1 MYGRKRSMAWLWV
14 QIAIVFCYTNLACC
28 KPYRQEIHQND
39 NNHQGNNETI
49 LQVTNNPSE
58 HLVQLDKVVLDPSLN
73 HQTHL
78 ENNKDSTKTN
88 TEAPVLHKSAIFK
101 AIVSNVD
108 VLTLQEENS
117 NGVLSKHPTGTQQEA
132 KDANGS
138 SSSHKRLS
146 KAHLKWDG
154 HVVAAPLKYDP
165 QASNFQTPKKVS
177 DTVSTSK
184 MVLSLLTA
192 AAALGSICLTVAI
205 FQCCCRRKRTS
216 DDEDDDD
223 QLESDQ
229 CNKEKASV
237 KPVDT
242 HEQQSVEPETSE
254 KNTCVQQTT
263 DVSAE
268 TPIEQT
274 TTDGEALQE
283 DSEAKE
289 EEQVSVKDKI
299 KAFETQAL
307 KPFSTE
313 NAEQHRTLIK
323 RPQSRVSVDGES
335 EALSTSTTLIMGQV
349 FRKRADTEK
358 CQRKETIS
366 APENNKVDDY
376 FEAISRDTEVLKS
389 YRRAPAP
396 RNRNKATKAL
406 YRKTM
411 PIMDSGTRA
420 NMEINMSDWESSV
433 QNFHQT
439 ESPFAKQESKKK
451 ALIPLP
457 LPNQKA
463 KEDVDNK
470 LEDSSEAA
478 EVETKT
484 EVSMMETVTETDTE
498 KLAATLSTGNNTL
511 DASSS
516 SSDEASQGEETKI
529 KEEIREETE
538 KEEKKVE
545 KEEEELKDQFKN
557 DDDEEEE
564 EEKLEK
570 EEKEKEKLKKEAELK
585 EEEEKL
591 KEEEEKIKEEEKLKE
606 EELNKEKKE
615 NGEEPEENKIEKE
628 IELKMEKG
636 KPMKK
641 EKELKREKDEVKRE
655 KEELNKEELKKG
667 KEQLEK
673 EGEKTD
679 NIFFQ
684 IDPTAEP
691 TAAKLVKRDSDHESS
706 ETSVSL
712 RQRRGDSPK
721 NDQSPKSRRHLSYLD
736 RSMYLLPGQKP
747 ENQLSL
753 MMSLKEKLNDKKEK
767 NELDADTDTKM
778 DVDTEPEMEKSET
791 PESSS
796 KVVI

>member
-1 MYGRKRSMAWLWV
+1 MYRRKRSMAWLWV
-14 QIAIVFCYTNLACC
+14 QVAIVFCYTNPAYC
-28 KPYRQEIHQND
+28 KPYRQEIHQKDND
-39 NNHQGNNETI
+39 NNQGNNETI
-49 LQVTNNPSE
+49 FQVTNNPSE

-88 TEAPVLHKSAIFK
+88 TEASLLHKSVIFK

-117 NGVLSKHPTGTQQEA
+117 NGVLSKHPTETQQEA

-138 SSSHKRLS
+138 SSSHERPS

-223 QLESDQ
+223 QIESDQ

-242 HEQQSVEPETSE
+242 HKEQSVEPETSE

-263 DVSAE
+263 DVSAK

-420 NMEINMSDWESSV
+420 NMEISMSDWESTV

-451 ALIPLP
+451 SVIPLP

-484 EVSMMETVTETDTE
+484 EVSMIETVTETNTE
-498 KLAATLSTGNNTL
+498 KLASTLSTGNNTL
-511 DASSS
+511 DASS

-529 KEEIREETE
+529 KEEIKEETD
-538 KEEKKVE
+538 KEEKKIE
-545 KEEEELKDQFKN
+545 NEEELKDQFKN
-557 DDDEEEE
+557 EEEE
-564 EEKLEK
+564 EEKLQK
-570 EEKEKEKLKKEAELK
+570 EEKEKEKLKNEAE
-585 EEEEKL
+585 L

-615 NGEEPEENKIEKE
+615 KEKNEEPEENKIEKE

-673 EGEKTD
+673 EEEKTD

-691 TAAKLVKRDSDHESS
+691 TAAKLVKRDSDHETS
-706 ETSVSL
+706 ETSVPL

-791 PESSS
+791 PESSAN
-796 KVVI
+796 VVI